1 MIIKPPVN
9 TCGPP
14 QIQNTMMNV
23 TVKEG
28 QEATFKCM
36 VRFLIVKMMIKM
48 VMMMMMMMM
57 MNVTIKGGQEGTMV
71 RFLILICNILF
82 QHFLS
87 VDGVNLTQS
96 LETNF

>member
-48 VMMMMMMMM
+48 VMMMSKMTMIKMMTASSQMSDH
-57 MNVTIKGGQEGTMV
+57 E
-71 RFLILICNILF
+71 
-82 QHFLS
+82 
-87 VDGVNLTQS
+87 
-96 LETNF
+96 

>member
-1 MIIKPPVN
+1 MVIVGLNNGLSIKVSSLN
-9 TCGPP
+9 DDDD
-14 QIQNTMMNV
+14 
-23 TVKEG
+23 
-28 QEATFKCM
+28 
-36 VRFLIVKMMIKM
+36 
-48 VMMMMMMMM
+48 MMMMMMM
-57 MNVTIKGGQEGTMV
+57 MNVTIKEGQEGTMV